1 MAATPAFKGLGQKD
15 GSEFE
20 IYLGYTA
27 SEGQLELRVRLVLKK
42 EKNLHTSGETPARV
56 VAHEGVDLNSNHTLE
71 LQMRACTQ
79 TAKSKVAGG
88 DGS

>member
-42 EKNLHTSGETPARV
+42 KKEL
-56 VAHEGVDLNSNHTLE
+56 AHK
-71 LQMRACTQ
+71 C
-79 TAKSKVAGG
+79 
-88 DGS
+88 